1 MDFAPS
7 PRAADTVGRV
17 HAFVETGTD
26 PVEEARQRDLAALRG
41 DGAPWRPLPALD
53 ELRARARAQGLWN
66 PLPPA
71 GHEGPYAERFADGPD
86 EAHRAVVTRLEP
98 MMHGARR

>member
-7 PRAADTVGRV
+7 PRAA
-17 HAFVETGTD
+17 D
-26 PVEEARQRDLAALRG
+26 PVEEARQRDLAALRA